1 MSDETENWKEGSPFP
16 FGHWHKQLNSF
27 VAQLKYDKDKGEI
40 QVADT
45 DWILMRSSTFREM
58 MKGTEEMWGSATAS
72 ICLWEMGKNTGKGF
86 AKELVEAGTKPVE
99 VTTFLEMFF
108 TQGGWGVI
116 QPKIDLTKKAAVI
129 RIENCATARKCKSNK
144 PICHFISG
152 FISGVADAILNEVTE
167 CTETKCMAKGD
178 PFCEF
183 KVERPLGREHL
194 SI

>member
-1 MSDETENWKEGSPFP
+1 VSGKTESCKEGSSIP

-27 VAQLKYDKDKGEI
+27 VAQLKYIEDKGEI

-58 MKGTEEMWGSATAS
+58 MKGIEEMLGSAATS
-72 ICLWEMGKNTGKGF
+72 IWLGMGKSAGKRF
-86 AKELVEAGTKPVE
+86 AEELLEAGTKPVE
-99 VTTFLEMFF
+99 VPTFLEMFF

-116 QPKIDLTKKAAVI
+116 QSGKDLTKKVAVI
-129 RIENCATARKCKSNK
+129 RIENCATARKYKSNR
-144 PICHFISG
+144 PMCFFISG
-152 FISGVADAILNEVTE
+152 FISGVADAILNEVTD

-183 KVERPLGREHL
+183 EVERLSNREPL